1 MPIGING
8 SGTITGISAGGLPDA
23 IVAKE
28 DLAST
33 FYAEGTFTPVLI
45 GLTTAGTGTYTT
57 DGQVGRYTRIG
68 NRVFFDIYLSWS
80 AHTGTGNMEIT
91 GLPFTV
97 QNTTNCNRTYSVIFS
112 AITLT
117 AGSVGAAFSSPNT
130 TTIAL
135 RQMPSGGGAVAS
147 VPMDTA
153 GAISISGCFEV

>member
-1 MPIGING
+1 MPIAING

-23 IVAKE
+23 IVAK
-28 DLAST
+28 DDMATS
-33 FYAEGTFTPVLI
+33 FYEEGTFTPTLI
-45 GLTTAGTGTYTT
+45 GLTTSGTGTYVA
-57 DGQVGRYTRIG
+57 DGRVGRYTKIG

-117 AGSVGAAFSSPNT
+117 AGNVGAAFSSPNT
-130 TTIAL
+130 TVIAL
-135 RQMPSGGGAVAS
+135 RQLPSGGGAVAS
-147 VPMDTA
+147 VPMDTS
-153 GAISISGCFEV
+153 GAFSITGCFEV